1 MSKKDKQPDMSAEIV
16 TKLVVCRL
24 CGNEWRVP
32 IWIANEMSAPF
43 ECPYCQKGI
52 KYKVPQ

>member
-1 MSKKDKQPDMSAEIV
+1 MKDMPTEIV

-24 CGNEWRVP
+24 CGREWRVP
-32 IWIANEMSAPF
+32 IWIAQEISAKRPF